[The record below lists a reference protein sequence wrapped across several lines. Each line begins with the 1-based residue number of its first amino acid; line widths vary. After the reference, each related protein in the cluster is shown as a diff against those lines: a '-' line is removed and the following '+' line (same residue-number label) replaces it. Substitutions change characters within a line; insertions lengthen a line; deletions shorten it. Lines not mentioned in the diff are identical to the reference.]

1 MKALVNI
8 CSLPS
13 RTPLTHMHAHLNLY
27 KNNQL
32 AAQITHTQ
40 THALLFLFWMGYKR
54 RLKKRIKKPHQN
66 AWNVR

>member
-40 THALLFLFWMGYKR
+40 THALLFLF
-54 RLKKRIKKPHQN
+54 
-66 AWNVR
+66 